1 MYFCINK
8 FFNMKNLE
16 LEIYLNKLK
25 SFFEKNPNQLK
36 ELIGDVDP
44 TIFYNHVRI
53 VVEDNINTQNTL
65 ELTRSQ
71 MLEIILKI
79 NTKSSFK
86 KIETSVNGFMSHHM
100 GFICLN

>member
-1 MYFCINK
+1 
-8 FFNMKNLE
+8 MKNLE

-53 VVEDNINTQNTL
+53 VVEDNINTQNI
-65 ELTRSQ
+65 R
-71 MLEIILKI
+71 IIIIIVSKI
-79 NTKSSFK
+79 IGILIIYSLS
-86 KIETSVNGFMSHHM
+86 
-100 GFICLN
+100 

>member
-1 MYFCINK
+1 
-8 FFNMKNLE
+8 MKNLE

-79 NTKSSFK
+79 NTKSSVK
-86 KIETSVNGFMSHHM
+86 KLKPQLM
-100 GFICLN
+100 GLCLTIWDLFVLINIFFII

>member
-1 MYFCINK
+1 
-8 FFNMKNLE
+8 MKNLE

-71 MLEIILKI
+71 MLEIILTLKKLKPQLMGLCLTIWDLFVLI
-79 NTKSSFK
+79 NIF
-86 KIETSVNGFMSHHM
+86 
-100 GFICLN
+100 L